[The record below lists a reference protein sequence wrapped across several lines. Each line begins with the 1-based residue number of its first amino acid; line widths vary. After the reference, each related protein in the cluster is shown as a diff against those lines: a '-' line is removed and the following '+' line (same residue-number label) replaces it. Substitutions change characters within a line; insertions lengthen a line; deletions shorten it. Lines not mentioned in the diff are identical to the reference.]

1 MSWHLTFAKAIG
13 DVTIDSFACQ
23 IQSLSKYIGKTGS
36 LDASVPIPNAEVG
49 KRMQGI
55 IGGEGRLS
63 MYAYRDGECWWGG
76 FVDNTR
82 VVSSNLGATLEVKGA
97 TFESYVD
104 RREHRQDTQILQL
117 EQTQYARVLW
127 DYMQSTGPGS
137 SIGVN
142 TNIPNLNTKRRDM
155 TWLRSDLRT
164 VGSILKEV
172 SNRVDGFEWS
182 IDVYDDGTKRH
193 RELIVGAPTIGRPDF
208 TDAPAMTMTYPGD
221 ILTYE
226 IEGDALEG
234 ATSFQARGKAPDP
247 VGTPNTGS
255 RGYYNPVT
263 KTTTV
268 VNTGGDEDT
277 SAPAEPPIM
286 SSKEFTDT
294 GLHDV
299 GYVRIDS
306 SVDRPT
312 VTEVPT
318 LDAWAQLALDM
329 RSGPLVLPAV
339 VVRMQYVSQAS
350 LGANVRIR
358 ISDHPYP
365 AGPYGEPGWE
375 GLSRVIGYEISP
387 GSFGADDVVK
397 LVLENPYDKDN
408 EKRSPD

>member
-13 DVTIDSFACQ
+13 DVTIDSFACE
-23 IQSLSKYIGKTGS
+23 IQSLSRYIGKTGS
-36 LDASVPIPNAEVG
+36 LDAKVPIPNPEVG

-76 FVDNTR
+76 FLDNTR
-82 VVSSNLGATLEVKGA
+82 VVSSDLGAVLEVKGA

-104 RREHRQDTQILQL
+104 RREHRQDTQITQL
-117 EQTQYARVLW
+117 EQTQYARYMW
-127 DYMQSTGPGS
+127 DYMQGTGPGS

-142 TNIPNLNTKRRDM
+142 TNIPNLNTKKRDM
-155 TWLRSDLRT
+155 SWLRADLKT

-172 SNRVDGFEWS
+172 SNRVDGFEWA
-182 IDVYDDGTKRH
+182 IDVYDDGAAR
-193 RELIVGAPTIGRPDF
+193 RRDLIVGYPTIGRPDAV
-208 TDAPAMTMTYPGD
+208 DAPAMTMTYPGD

-255 RGYYNPVT
+255 RGYYDPVT
-263 KTTTV
+263 KTTKV
-268 VNTGGDEDT
+268 VQGTAGT
-277 SAPAEPPIM
+277 PADREPPIM

-294 GLHDV
+294 GLHAV
-299 GYVRIDS
+299 GYVRIDAS
-306 SVDRPT
+306 IDRPT
-312 VTEVPT
+312 VTEVST
-318 LDAWAQLALDM
+318 LDDWADLALKM
-329 RSGPLVLPAV
+329 RSGPLVLPGV
-339 VVRMQYVSQAS
+339 VVRMENVTQAA
-350 LGANVRIR
+350 LGSNVALR

-375 GLSRVIGYEISP
+375 GLARVIGYEISP
-387 GSFGADDVVK
+387 GSFGSADVVK

-408 EKRSPD
+408 EKRDPN

>member
-13 DVTIDSFACQ
+13 DVTIDSFACE
-23 IQSLSKYIGKTGS
+23 IQSLSRYIGKTGT
-36 LDASVPIPNAEVG
+36 LDARVPIPNPEVG

-82 VVSSNLGATLEVKGA
+82 VVSSNLGAVLEVKGA

-104 RREHRQDTQILQL
+104 RREHREDWALKQV
-117 EQTQYARVLW
+117 EQTQYARILW
-127 DYMQSTGPGS
+127 DYMQKTAGGG
-137 SIGVN
+137 IGVN
-142 TNIPNLNTKRRDM
+142 TNIPNLVTKKRDM
-155 TWLRSDLRT
+155 SWLRSDLKT
-164 VGSILKEV
+164 VGAILKEV
-172 SNRVDGFEWS
+172 SNRVDGFEWA
-182 IDVYDDGTKRH
+182 IDVYDDGVAR
-193 RELIVGAPTIGRPDF
+193 RRDLIVGYPTIGRPDK

-221 ILTYE
+221 IITYE

-255 RGYYNPVT
+255 RGYYDPVT
-263 KTTTV
+263 KKTTV
-268 VNTGGDEDT
+268 TGGEPGK
-277 SAPAEPPIM
+277 PAEKLPPIM
-286 SSKEFTDT
+286 SSKEFTDE
-294 GLHDV
+294 GLHAV

-312 VTEVPT
+312 VTEVAM
-318 LDAWAQLALDM
+318 LDAWAKLALDM
-329 RSGPLVLPAV
+329 RSGPLVLPSV
-339 VVRMQYVSQAS
+339 VVRMENVTQAS
-350 LGANVRIR
+350 LGANVKLR

-365 AGPYGEPGWE
+365 EGPYGEPGWE
-375 GLSRVIGYEISP
+375 GLARVIGYEISP
-387 GSFGADDVVK
+387 GEFGAADVVK

-408 EKRSPD
+408 EKRAPN